1 MEGTGWHQ
9 HVADFHIVIMLK
21 GWARFMYEG
30 EEHLVA
36 PADFETLDVAGPCA
50 VPAPTP
56 WTRLA

>member
-1 MEGTGWHQ
+1 
-9 HVADFHIVIMLK
+9 MLK

-36 PADFETLDVAGPCA
+36 PADFETLDVAGPRA